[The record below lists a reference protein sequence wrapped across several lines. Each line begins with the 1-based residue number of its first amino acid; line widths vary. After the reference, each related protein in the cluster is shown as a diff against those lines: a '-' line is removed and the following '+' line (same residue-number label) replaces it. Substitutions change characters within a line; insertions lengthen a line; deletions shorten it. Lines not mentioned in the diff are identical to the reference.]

1 MFSAATN
8 FAKRKV
14 FACLKR
20 MSVFREAER
29 TRSTSP
35 DRRKPAERLRAASST
50 CAWILVDAHPRS
62 HEIFRVNCELAEH
75 PAVLVNKAISA
86 RSPNSPLADFRCD
99 LAVCDSLVCGSAS
112 ADPRSIPASRA

>member
-14 FACLKR
+14 FACFLKR
-20 MSVFREAER
+20 MSVFREA
-29 TRSTSP
+29 
-35 DRRKPAERLRAASST
+35 
-50 CAWILVDAHPRS
+50 AWILVDAHPRS